1 MAIYGYRCSH
11 CSEIE
16 VAFPIGTAPAD
27 VPCPDCGAISV
38 RVFSTP
44 MLARTPAAVSAQ
56 SQRAERSASEPEVV
70 TSLPRRR
77 AAGAVAA
84 HPATR
89 RLPRP

>member
-1 MAIYGYRCSH
+1 
-11 CSEIE
+11 
-16 VAFPIGTAPAD
+16 
-27 VPCPDCGAISV
+27 
-38 RVFSTP
+38 

-56 SQRAERSASEPEVV
+56 LQRAERSAAEPEVV

-77 AAGAVAA
+77 GTGVVAA